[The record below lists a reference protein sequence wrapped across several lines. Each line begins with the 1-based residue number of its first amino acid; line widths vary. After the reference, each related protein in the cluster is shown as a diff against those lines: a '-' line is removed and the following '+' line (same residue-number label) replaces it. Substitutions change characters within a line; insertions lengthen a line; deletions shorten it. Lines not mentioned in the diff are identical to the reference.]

1 MQAHL
6 DRIAAL
12 DPKLN
17 AVVTV
22 LPERGLKGAQRADE
36 AIARSDSVGPL
47 HGLPI
52 AHKDLVET
60 AGIRTTQGSKLF
72 ENHVPSSDDLIV
84 ERIRAGGAI
93 CIGKTNV
100 PEFGAGSQTFNEVFG
115 ETRNPWDPSRTCGGS
130 SGGAAVALASGMLPI
145 ADGSDLGGSLRNP
158 ASFCNV
164 VGLRPSPGRVPIHPA
179 SMAWSGL
186 SVLGPMG
193 RTVADTALLLSAM
206 AGPDPRSPIALP
218 EPGERFA
225 APLGRDFRGVRVAWS
240 RDLGG
245 LPVDPSVSAAL
256 APGRARLEDLGCR
269 VEDAEPDLSGAAEVF
284 DVLRAWIFA
293 ARFAGAPKAVL
304 DQVKDTVRWNV
315 ERGRAL
321 SADEVGRAE
330 IERSGIFQRMQ
341 AFMQRY
347 EFLALPVSQVP
358 PFPVEERWVREI
370 DGEQM
375 QTYIDWMKSCSM
387 ISVTEHPAISVP
399 CGFTPAGLP
408 VGLQIIGRHRD
419 DWGVLQIANAFEQA
433 GEASGRRPPI

>member
-1 MQAHL
+1 
-6 DRIAAL
+6 
-12 DPKLN
+12 
-17 AVVTV
+17 
-22 LPERGLKGAQRADE
+22 
-36 AIARSDSVGPL
+36 
-47 HGLPI
+47 
-52 AHKDLVET
+52 
-60 AGIRTTQGSKLF
+60 
-72 ENHVPSSDDLIV
+72 
-84 ERIRAGGAI
+84 
-93 CIGKTNV
+93 
-100 PEFGAGSQTFNEVFG
+100 
-115 ETRNPWDPSRTCGGS
+115 
-130 SGGAAVALASGMLPI
+130 
-145 ADGSDLGGSLRNP
+145 
-158 ASFCNV
+158 
-164 VGLRPSPGRVPIHPA
+164 
-179 SMAWSGL
+179 MAWSGL

-256 APGRARLEDLGCR
+256 APGRARLEDLGCQ

-293 ARFAGAPKAVL
+293 ARFAGASKAVL

-321 SADEVGRAE
+321 SADQVGRAE
-330 IERSGIFQRMQ
+330 VERGLIFQRMH

-419 DWGVLQIANAFEQA
+419 DWGVLQIARAFAFPAYSRSLGFANAVAWIANTEGHHPDLEVSYRECVVNYTTHAIDGLSENDFICA
-433 GEASGRRPPI
+433 AKIDRLVV